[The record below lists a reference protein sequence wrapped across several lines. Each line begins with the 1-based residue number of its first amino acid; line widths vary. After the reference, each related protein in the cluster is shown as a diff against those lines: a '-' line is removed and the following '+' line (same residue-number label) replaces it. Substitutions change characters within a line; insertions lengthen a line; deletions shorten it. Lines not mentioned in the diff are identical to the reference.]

1 MSWLYSTSTPYAVSA
16 TANHR
21 ADGTKHRGRLLIDDE
36 ELIFEAND
44 ARVAVPLNGLKATRN
59 RLLGG
64 PIQITHRAEPDW
76 VFHTRHTSLFNDPAF
91 EQSEALFSTRKR
103 LHLNWYRLRRTLR
116 LLLLLFLVCLIAFPT
131 FRKKTTGALL
141 AYVPV
146 SYEIKMGQSVFEGI
160 ALKKKLV
167 DDPELEGE
175 LQKIAA
181 RVTEALPRSQRNYPL
196 HFHIVNDPSVN
207 AFAIPGGHIVVH
219 SGLIKEAQS
228 AEELAGVLAHEV
240 GHVVHRHS
248 FTKLAEMLGT
258 WVILATVTG
267 ETEYVPDIATVIIAQ
282 SYSRDAESEADA
294 TALRLL
300 EDARV
305 DPRGLIGFFERQA
318 REYKR
323 HVSGDMDMVM
333 RMVST
338 HPHPADRA
346 RAMKEATA
354 KFAAS
359 FRAEPID
366 VDLERMKAKV
376 AQLPPPPPERKNSDE
391 SR

>member
-16 TANHR
+16 TAHCR
-21 ADGTKHRGRLLIDDE
+21 ADGTKHRGRLLIDDD

-44 ARVAVPLNGLKATRN
+44 ARVALPLSGLKATRN

-64 PIQITHRAEPDW
+64 PIQISHRAEPDW
-76 VFHTRHTSLFNDPAF
+76 VFRTRHTTLFNDPAF
-91 EQSEALFSTRKR
+91 DQSEALFATKKR

-116 LLLLLFLVCLIAFPT
+116 LLLLLFLVCLIAFPA
-131 FRKKTTGALL
+131 FRKKTTGVAL
-141 AYVPV
+141 AYVPA
-146 SYEIKMGQSVFEGI
+146 SYEIKMGLRVFEDI
-160 ALKKKLV
+160 ALKRKLV
-167 DDPELEGE
+167 NDPELEGE

-181 RVTEALPRSQRNYPL
+181 RVTEALPASQREYPL
-196 HFHIVNDPSVN
+196 SFYIINDPSVN
-207 AFAIPGGHIVVH
+207 AFAIPGGIIVVH
-219 SGLIKEAQS
+219 SGLIREAQS
-228 AEELAGVLAHEV
+228 SEELAGVLAHEV

-282 SYSRDAESEADA
+282 SYSRDAESEADE

-305 DPRGLIGFFERQA
+305 DPQGLIGFFERQA

-346 RAMKEATA
+346 RAMKERAATFPA
-354 KFAAS
+354 NYEP
-359 FRAEPID
+359 EPIK

-376 AQLPPPPPERKNSDE
+376 AQLPVPIEKKITPD

>member
-1 MSWLYSTSTPYAVSA
+1 MSWLYSSSAPYAVSA
-16 TANHR
+16 TGHCR
-21 ADGTKHRGRLLIDDE
+21 ADGTKHRGRLLIDDD
-36 ELIFEAND
+36 ELIFEADD

-59 RLLGG
+59 RIFGG

-76 VFHTRHTSLFNDPAF
+76 VFRTRHTTLFNDPAF
-91 EQSEALFSTRKR
+91 DQSESLYSTKKR

-131 FRKKTTGALL
+131 FRKKTTGVVL

-146 SYEIKMGQSVFEGI
+146 SYEIKMGLRVFQDI
-160 ALKKKLV
+160 ALKGKLV
-167 DDPELEGE
+167 NDPELEGE

-181 RVTEALPRSQRNYPL
+181 RVTEALPASQREYPL
-196 HFHIVNDPSVN
+196 SFHIVNDSSVN
-207 AFAIPGGHIVVH
+207 AFAIPGGIIVVH
-219 SGLIKEAQS
+219 SGLISEAQS

-248 FTKLAEMLGT
+248 FTQMAEVLGT

-267 ETEYVPDIATVIIAQ
+267 ETDYVPDIATAIVMQ
-282 SYSRDAESEADA
+282 SYSRDSESEADA

-300 EDARV
+300 EDGRV

-323 HVSGDMDMVM
+323 NVGGEMDMVL

-346 RAMKEATA
+346 RAMKEEYA
-354 KFAAS
+354 KFPAN
-359 FRAEPID
+359 FQAEPIA
-366 VDLERMKAKV
+366 VDLDRMKAKV
-376 AQLPPPPPERKNSDE
+376 AQLPLSKPNEKTPSD